1 MLRFDC
7 LDHSLFPCENRL
19 KLEHLEKEKI
29 LEQSRAKLEFFTNLS
44 HDLKT
49 PLSMIIA
56 PISRMLPEIRNQ
68 QEKKQLE
75 LVQRNAM
82 KLNSLIHQGLD
93 LNRVDSGNRTLLILS
108 QIELVSFARDLLAL
122 YTEGKMKEKQLA
134 CEFRTNRE
142 QLYIQM
148 DAIKLESVL
157 DNLLSNAVKYTPEG
171 GTVTLSLDA
180 PEGGREVYISVAD
193 TGTGIPVQDQPYI
206 FQRFFQSSKTAG
218 KMRELES
225 DFIW

>member
-1 MLRFDC
+1 MVLYFVGEGILYAVMLRFDC
-7 LDHSLFPCENRL
+7 SGTIHFFRVKNRL

-134 CEFRTNRE
+134 CEFRTEPRTT
-142 QLYIQM
+142 IH
-148 DAIKLESVL
+148 
-157 DNLLSNAVKYTPEG
+157 
-171 GTVTLSLDA
+171 
-180 PEGGREVYISVAD
+180 
-193 TGTGIPVQDQPYI
+193 
-206 FQRFFQSSKTAG
+206 
-218 KMRELES
+218 S
-225 DFIW
+225 DGCHQVGVCFG